1 MEMPTHCSRAIILA
15 HQNRPDFHLELRI
28 HPNPPLRTRRVD
40 TRSATNEPQS
50 TTPPTCPK
58 TATPNCIAAYHS
70 PMSPAAT
77 TPNPMTTPAASD
89 ACYLALKARDAR
101 FDGRFFTGVT
111 STGIYCRPVCRVRTP
126 RRENCLFFALAAQ
139 AELAGFRPCLRC
151 RPELAPASAAG
162 TSDTLLPWSTQDA
175 SLILAQQA
183 ARLLDDPALWSS
195 SDDGGGTPSMAD
207 VAARLGVSERH
218 LRRIFEAHW
227 GVSPLQYLQTRRLL
241 MAKRL
246 LTDTQLPVAQV
257 AVLSGFASVR
267 RFNASFV
274 EHYRLQPRQLR
285 ASREPVDGQA
295 ASEAIV
301 LKASYRPPYDV
312 AAMLGFFATRQ
323 IEGVEVTDLAR
334 LTLARTLALS
344 VGTRTLQGWVRLQFV
359 PDTCNV
365 VLHISPS
372 LGDALPQVLARLRAL
387 LDLDA
392 DPLAINAALQN
403 DFPGFDGLRVPGCLD
418 GFELGVRAILGQQIT
433 VKAARTL
440 GARLVER
447 FGTDL
452 ATPVAGLRRLFPTP
466 QALAQASGE
475 ELGQMGIVRQRQRA
489 IQALA
494 QAVLDGGL
502 HLQPGA
508 DIPQTLAA
516 LQALPGIGPWTAQY
530 IAMRA
535 LRWPDAFVAGD
546 VALHNAL
553 GVRAAANPQR
563 AAEDASQRWK
573 PWRSYAVVRAW
584 ASLATPTGI

>member
-1 MEMPTHCSRAIILA
+1 M
-15 HQNRPDFHLELRI
+15 
-28 HPNPPLRTRRVD
+28 
-40 TRSATNEPQS
+40 
-50 TTPPTCPK
+50 
-58 TATPNCIAAYHS
+58 TA
-70 PMSPAAT
+70 
-77 TPNPMTTPAASD
+77 PAASD

-151 RPELAPASAAG
+151 RPELAPAGASDAAV
-162 TSDTLLPWSTQDA
+162 PWSTQDA
-175 SLILAQQA
+175 SFILAQQA
-183 ARLLDDPALWSS
+183 AKLLDEPALWSGS
-195 SDDGGGTPSMAD
+195 NDEDGGMPSMAD

-218 LRRIFEAHW
+218 LRRIFETHW

-257 AVLSGFASVR
+257 AMLSGFASVR

-285 ASREPVDGQA
+285 QQRDADGAAHAAEPT
-295 ASEAIV
+295 EAIV

-323 IEGVEVTDLAR
+323 IAGVEAVDPDR
-334 LTLARTLALS
+334 LLLSRTLALTH
-344 VGTRTLQGWVRLQFV
+344 GTRTLVGWVRAQFV
-359 PDTCNV
+359 PDRCV
-365 VLHISPS
+365 VALHISPS

-447 FGTDL
+447 YGTDL
-452 ATPVAGLRRLFPTP
+452 ATPVEGLRRLFPTP

-494 QAVLDGGL
+494 QAVLDGGV

-516 LQALPGIGPWTAQY
+516 LQALSGIGPWTAQY

-584 ASLATPTGI
+584 ASLAAPTGT

>member
-1 MEMPTHCSRAIILA
+1 
-15 HQNRPDFHLELRI
+15 
-28 HPNPPLRTRRVD
+28 
-40 TRSATNEPQS
+40 
-50 TTPPTCPK
+50 
-58 TATPNCIAAYHS
+58 
-70 PMSPAAT
+70 
-77 TPNPMTTPAASD
+77 
-89 ACYLALKARDAR
+89 
-101 FDGRFFTGVT
+101 
-111 STGIYCRPVCRVRTP
+111 
-126 RRENCLFFALAAQ
+126 
-139 AELAGFRPCLRC
+139 
-151 RPELAPASAAG
+151 
-162 TSDTLLPWSTQDA
+162 
-175 SLILAQQA
+175 
-183 ARLLDDPALWSS
+183 
-195 SDDGGGTPSMAD
+195 MAD

-218 LRRIFEAHW
+218 LRRIFETHW

-257 AVLSGFASVR
+257 AMLSGFASVR

-285 ASREPVDGQA
+285 QQRDADGAAHAAEPT
-295 ASEAIV
+295 EAIV

-323 IEGVEVTDLAR
+323 IAGVEAVDPDR
-334 LTLARTLALS
+334 LLLSRTLALTH
-344 VGTRTLQGWVRLQFV
+344 GTRTLVGWVRAQFV
-359 PDTCNV
+359 PDRCV
-365 VLHISPS
+365 VALHISPS

-447 FGTDL
+447 YGTDL
-452 ATPVAGLRRLFPTP
+452 ATPVEGLRRLFPTP

-494 QAVLDGGL
+494 QAVLDGGV

-516 LQALPGIGPWTAQY
+516 LQALSGIGPWTAQY

-584 ASLATPTGI
+584 ASLAAPTGT